1 MGRWEARPLTAA
13 HSLRESILERVPEGR
28 DAKFMPNFL
37 ERQRKS
43 WLLFSAPGLIC
54 IFCRVFM
61 LLCWRLSPS
70 TAVKMCLIVLC
81 FHAAAFL
88 FFWEEMFPRSVW
100 RQAAGQLQVSL
111 FLVVRL
117 LGLHIYSF
125 FFYPWKAQVN
135 QADLLSFHRQI
146 MQKFTFVFTCWR
158 RHLYGESVFLVCQR
172 FILHTALDNRTN
184 SWPCTTRCWKGIYKE
199 DKT

>member
-1 MGRWEARPLTAA
+1 MGRWEPRPLTAPQ
-13 HSLRESILERVPEGR
+13 SLRESILEGVPEGR

-54 IFCRVFM
+54 IFCCVFM
-61 LLCWRLSPS
+61 LLCLRFSPS

-100 RQAAGQLQVSL
+100 KQAAGQLQVSL

-125 FFYPWKAQVN
+125 FSPPEKHK
-135 QADLLSFHRQI
+135 SITQI
-146 MQKFTFVFTCWR
+146 YFRFTEKSCKNSPSSSPVDVIVFT
-158 RHLYGESVFLVCQR
+158 VKVCI
-172 FILHTALDNRTN
+172 FSASGLF
-184 SWPCTTRCWKGIYKE
+184 CTLL
-199 DKT
+199 